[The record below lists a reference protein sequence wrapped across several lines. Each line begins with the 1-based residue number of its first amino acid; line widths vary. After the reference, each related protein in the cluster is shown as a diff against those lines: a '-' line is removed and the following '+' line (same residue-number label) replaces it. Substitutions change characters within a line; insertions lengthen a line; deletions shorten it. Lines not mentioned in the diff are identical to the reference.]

1 MSIMGLRVD
10 ASASKNA
17 VKCSEI
23 QRNAETCREM
33 KRNADLKK
41 WLGYVIDQDED

>member
-1 MSIMGLRVD
+1 MGLRY